1 MHNITNVTSEHELK
15 IFQYKSQDRFY
26 EVPATI
32 SLVASVIFAGMA
44 AVFHSLK
51 IVDTMRFALIL
62 SGASLFIALTINV
75 INAVITRNR
84 FEDKKQSIQPTERFF
99 NDHGKQGNSNPAGGA
114 SVAGGAGVGA
124 PPTGTG
130 QGGLLAPGAPPAG
143 HKWAMNADG
152 TYVQMNGAP
161 LPIPL

>member
-1 MHNITNVTSEHELK
+1 MDVKNVPSDHELK

-32 SLVASVIFAGMA
+32 SLVASVIFAGMS

-51 IVDTMRFALIL
+51 IVDSMRFALIL

-84 FEDKKQSIQPTERFF
+84 FEDKKQP
-99 NDHGKQGNSNPAGGA
+99 GPALSN
-114 SVAGGAGVGA
+114 VY
-124 PPTGTG
+124 GTHQ
-130 QGGLLAPGAPPAG
+130 QGG
-143 HKWAMNADG
+143 
-152 TYVQMNGAP
+152 T
-161 LPIPL
+161 